1 MMRDP
6 GLGLSPWLLG
16 VLWLPVMVSGPSL
29 PHVEQFQV
37 VWSQRLATP
46 RARRALPSHWSPY
59 PESVSYLLGGGGHNF
74 TLHLRKNR
82 ELLSARYTETYTA
95 ANGSEVVEH
104 LGRQDH
110 CLYQGHVEGH
120 QSSVASIST
129 CEGLRGFFRASRAV
143 HLIEPLDGVEEGQH
157 ALYQWQHL
165 KDKLGT
171 CGVSNAKLERILGP
185 RIAAAYRPR
194 NRPPSSKPR
203 HVEMYVVTDSLESQ
217 LYPDQQV
224 LRRRVMEVVNHVD
237 KLYQPLN
244 FRVGLVG
251 LQMWS
256 SDKILVSSNPQ
267 VTLDNFQAWRTNHL
281 VSLHTHDNAQLIT
294 GIDFDGIT
302 LGLAN
307 VASMC
312 TRTLSAGVNQ
322 DHNKSPLGVA
332 STIAHEMGH
341 NLAMDH
347 DDNVDNC
354 YCPVPRVDGGCV
366 MAASLGQKFPTLF
379 SECSRMA
386 LQSFVETPQTACVLG
401 ELDTSRLVSDPVC
414 GNKLLERGE
423 QCDCGSPQECQNR
436 CCNATTCLI
445 AKGAKCARGAC
456 CDQCKVKPA
465 GVLCRSAK
473 DTCDLA
479 EHCDGQRPECPED
492 DFQENGSPCPGG
504 YCYNGLCPTL
514 RSACSQLWGTG
525 AQEAADV
532 CFTFEVSINCQALP
546 GQAKRCGVLFCRGGQ
561 KPTVRTSCILSPS
574 SGPCQALLMEDHK
587 AYETVPVGT
596 KCGQGK
602 VCWKGSCQDLQVY
615 RAENCSAKCNGH
627 GVCNHKNKC
636 HCQPGWVPP
645 KCMKPKSGVHT
656 AVSASGGLSSGAV
669 VGMVILLLAL
679 LLLGAAFVYY
689 LMHKNAAPKAPLA
702 HSNPGFHQ
710 GGRIAAS
717 KAPVGHV
724 NTNLH
729 QGSGGTAAP
738 KAPVGHVN
746 TGFHQGSGGTAAPKA
761 PTGHVNTS
769 LHQGSGGGGGSGSR
783 SAAPKVP
790 MGYLNT
796 SLHQGGGSGGGSG
809 SRSAAPKVP
818 MGYLNTSLHQGGGS
832 GGGSG
837 SRSAAP
843 KVPMGYLNTSL
854 HQGGGGGNSDGAV
867 LGKKQGAE
875 GPAKGA
881 STPQASRASAP
892 TGTPKQP
899 PPLPSAAASSQPF
912 PVPVCSG
919 SEPEQ
924 QLRPDPPVKPL
935 AKQKPRQVSRPPVAP
950 PTPPAKPGAG
960 GSAPSRPDRPAA
972 VPAAPPTKPGPG
984 KPQPPARRLA

>member
-1 MMRDP
+1 MEQPLGGQRPP
-6 GLGLSPWLLG
+6 GRQLTR
-16 VLWLPVMVSGPSL
+16 SL
-29 PHVEQFQV
+29 FQ
-37 VWSQRLATP
+37 
-46 RARRALPSHWSPY
+46 SPY
-59 PESVSYLLGGGGHNF
+59 PESVSYNLGGGGHNF

-120 QSSVASIST
+120 RGSVASIST
-129 CEGLRGFFRASRAV
+129 CEGLRGFFRASRSV

-194 NRPPSSKPR
+194 NRPPSSEPR

-237 KLYQPLN
+237 KLYQQLN

-251 LQMWS
+251 LEMWS
-256 SDKILVSSNPQ
+256 SDKILVSSNPE
-267 VTLDNFQAWRTNHL
+267 VTLDNFQEWRANHL
-281 VSLHTHDNAQLIT
+281 VSRHTHDNAQFIT
-294 GIDFDGIT
+294 GIDFDGVT
-302 LGLAN
+302 LGLAT

-312 TRTLSAGVNQ
+312 TRRLSAGVNQ

-332 STIAHEMGH
+332 TTIAHEMGH

-366 MAASLGQKFPTLF
+366 MAASLGEKFPTLF
-379 SECSRMA
+379 SECSRMV
-386 LQSFVETPQTACVLG
+386 LQSFVETPQTACVQG
-401 ELDTSRLVSDPVC
+401 ALDTSRLVSDPVC

-423 QCDCGSPQECQNR
+423 QCDCGSAQECKNP
-436 CCNATTCLI
+436 CCNATSCQI
-445 AKGAKCARGAC
+445 AKEAKCARGAC

-465 GVLCRSAK
+465 GVLCRPAK

-479 EHCDGQRPECPED
+479 EYCDGQQPECPED

-514 RSACSQLWGTG
+514 HSACSQLWGTG
-525 AQEAADV
+525 VQEAAEV
-532 CFTFEVSINCQALP
+532 CFKFKVSVKCQAFS
-546 GQAKRCGVLFCRGGQ
+546 GQADRCGVLFCRGGQ
-561 KPTVRTSCILSPS
+561 KPKVRTSCILSAS
-574 SGPCQALLMEDHK
+574 SGPCQALLTEDHK
-587 AYETVPVGT
+587 AYEMVPVGT
-596 KCGQGK
+596 KCDQGK
-602 VCWKGSCQDLQVY
+602 VCWEGSCQDLQVY

-627 GVCNHKNKC
+627 GVCNHKDKC
-636 HCQPGWVPP
+636 HCQPGWEPP
-645 KCMKPKSGVHT
+645 NCMKPKSGVHT
-656 AVSASGGLSSGAV
+656 VSASGGLSSGAI
-669 VGMVILLLAL
+669 VGVVILVLAL
-679 LLLGAAFVYY
+679 LLLGGAAFVFY
-689 LMHKNAAPKAPLA
+689 LKHKNKAPMA
-702 HSNPGFHQ
+702 HLNPGFHQ
-710 GGRIAAS
+710 GGRSAAP
-717 KAPVGHV
+717 KAPMGHV
-724 NTNLH
+724 NIHLH
-729 QGSGGTAAP
+729 QGSGGSVAS
-738 KAPVGHVN
+738 KAPMGHVN
-746 TGFHQGSGGTAAPKA
+746 TG
-761 PTGHVNTS
+761 
-769 LHQGSGGGGGSGSR
+769 LHQGNGSSSSR
-783 SAAPKVP
+783 STAPKTP

-796 SLHQGGGSGGGSG
+796 GLYQGSGGS
-809 SRSAAPKVP
+809 SS
-818 MGYLNTSLHQGGGS
+818 
-832 GGGSG
+832 
-837 SRSAAP
+837 
-843 KVPMGYLNTSL
+843 
-854 HQGGGGGNSDGAV
+854 NSDGGV
-867 LGKKQGAE
+867 LGKKQRAE
-875 GPAKGA
+875 GPVKGA

-912 PVPVCSG
+912 LLPAYSR

-924 QLRPDPPVKPL
+924 QLRPDPAGKPL

-960 GSAPSRPDRPAA
+960 GSAPSRPDRTAA
-972 VPAAPPTKPGPG
+972 GPAAPPTKPGPG
-984 KPQPPARRLA
+984 KPQSAPSQEAGIKFALQPPVQRR